1 MIGFYNYTVILT
13 YVGLVSGVIGTFL
26 ALEGHPCLAVFCCMF
41 CGFCDM
47 FDGFVARKRKRT
59 DLEKKFGIQID
70 SLCDLICFG
79 FFPALISYSLG
90 AKQGYQCAVLITY
103 VLAALIRLA
112 YFNVVEEERQSQTD
126 EKRKFYE
133 GLPVTS
139 IAMLYPLIYM
149 SRTIFKKYFLCALS
163 LFMFIIAMLFV
174 SKIKI
179 KKPGIKGL
187 MSLLAIGLIEL
198 VLLLLVK

>member
-13 YVGLVSGVIGTFL
+13 YVGLISGVVGTFL
-26 ALEGHPCLAVFCCMF
+26 ALEGHPCSAVFCCMF
-41 CGFCDM
+41 CGFI
-47 FDGFVARKRKRT
+47 ARKRIRT
-59 DLEKKFGIQID
+59 TPEKKFGIQID

-90 AKQGYQCAVLITY
+90 ATQVYQCTILIIY

-112 YFNVVEEERQSQTD
+112 YFNVMEEERQSQTD

-149 SRTIFKKYFLCALS
+149 SRIFFKTQFLLALS
-163 LFMFIIAMLFV
+163 LFMLSIAILFV

-179 KKPGIKGL
+179 TKPGNRGL
-187 MSLLAIGLIEL
+187 MVLLGIGIIEF
-198 VLLLLVK
+198 LLLLVVK